1 MKALDTNVLVRLL
14 TKDDLRQAKRALD
27 MIEAVEA
34 AGEAVF
40 ISNPVLMEMSWV
52 LRSAY
57 GYPREAIIAAIEQLS
72 ASPTFEFESRE
83 LVSDLVAAAKSSSLD
98 IADLIIALTARHH
111 RCETTLTFDKR
122 ATRSE
127 LFKLIA

>member
-14 TKDDLRQAKRALD
+14 TKDDPRQAKRALD
-27 MIEAVEA
+27 FIERLES

-40 ISNPVLMEMSWV
+40 ISNPVLMELSWV
-52 LRSAY
+52 LASAY
-57 GYPREAIIAAIEQLS
+57 SYPRESIIAAIEQLS

-83 LVSDLVAAAKSSSLD
+83 LVSDLVAATKSNSLE

-122 ATRSE
+122 AARSNLFE
-127 LFKLIA
+127 LI